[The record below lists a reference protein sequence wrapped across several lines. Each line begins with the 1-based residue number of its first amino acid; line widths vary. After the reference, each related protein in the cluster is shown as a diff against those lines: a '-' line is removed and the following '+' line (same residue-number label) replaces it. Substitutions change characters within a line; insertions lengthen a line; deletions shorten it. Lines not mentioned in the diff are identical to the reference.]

1 MTWNNPTTN
10 LWYTAV
16 PTPGTIVFDGTYYNL
31 YIPALGDS
39 YKYSPTTLDGAQKEY
54 ATQATHL
61 IAKSITL
68 VPYIPSLSL
77 PEDGQTIGIATVLG
91 AVAIGIWSSSN
102 QNVSVLAQTI
112 PVSDIATWS
121 PIPTLG

>member
-1 MTWNNPTTN
+1 MNWNNPTTN

-31 YIPALGDS
+31 YIPALGAS
-39 YKYSPTTLDGAQKEY
+39 YKYSPTTLDGAQEEY
-54 ATQATHL
+54 VTQATHL

-77 PEDGQTIGIATVLG
+77 PTDGAIIGIATTAG
-91 AVAIGIWSSSN
+91 AVLVGAWSSSN
-102 QNVSVLAQTI
+102 QNVTVQAQI
-112 PVSDIATWS
+112 ISIAEIVTWS
-121 PIPTLG
+121 PIPTLS

>member
-31 YIPALGDS
+31 YIPTLGDG
-39 YKYSPTTLDGAQKEY
+39 YKYSPTTLEGAQQEY
-54 ATQATHL
+54 VTQATHL

-77 PEDGQTIGIATVLG
+77 PADGQQVGVATTSGVVVVG
-91 AVAIGIWSSSN
+91 FWSDAN
-102 QNVSVLAQTI
+102 QSVLVQAQTI
-112 PVSDIATWS
+112 SLADIATWS